1 MSNVHSA
8 PARTRQARAGAYA
21 HRKRYAQ
28 AHWPEGQRAAGRG
41 QRRFGVLPTQD
52 AKPRTHAVSC
62 VCAPPKRAAPL
73 SYDRGA
79 NRQRAGQGQLAGS
92 AE

>member
-1 MSNVHSA
+1 
-8 PARTRQARAGAYA
+8 
-21 HRKRYAQ
+21 
-28 AHWPEGQRAAGRG
+28 
-41 QRRFGVLPTQD
+41 
-52 AKPRTHAVSC
+52 VSC